1 MLEYFHFDDVYSLNQ
16 QTVQTDDRQT
26 DRQTDRQAGETYKV

>member
-26 DRQTDRQAGETYKV
+26 DRQTGETYKV